1 MDDGRVFYECDP
13 DKNHECRKIACGLIH
28 PQWSNGCVM
37 TSKPECARTDSEG
50 NPIVSKDW
58 EEWKQRKEQMT
69 SGR

>member
-13 DKNHECRKIACGLIH
+13 DKNHECRKRACGL
-28 PQWSNGCVM
+28 CTM

-58 EEWKQRKEQMT
+58 EEWKQKKEEWKQRKEQMT
-69 SGR
+69 GGR

>member
-13 DKNHECRKIACGLIH
+13 EKNHECRKRSCGL
-28 PQWSNGCVM
+28 CVM
-37 TSKPECARTDSEG
+37 TSKPECARTDSAG

-58 EEWKQRKEQMT
+58 EEWKQRKEQMM